1 MQNDLL
7 IIKSVIDKNMYDKIV
22 QSVSKKK
29 ITNHI
34 IMAVD
39 TTGGDPMFAFRSM
52 KYLRSEY
59 KHISFIVFDMSMS
72 AGTLMAL
79 GSDVIFLSNGACL
92 GPLDLQVSHPNPSD
106 DTMISALDVR
116 DTVKQTVLEAAQTMK
131 KILIYYLQDG
141 MPKSQA
147 YDTSRELVTKL
158 YGPIMDKIDPYHLHE
173 SYRNAELGSEYGSR
187 LLLSGMFDDEKK
199 AATVSAHLA
208 NDYINHGYAIMEEE
222 AKSLGLNVKNIL
234 EFKEKETVKNLY
246 DATMLGSV
254 KFINAKTKKEKTN
267 V

>member
-1 MQNDLL
+1 MEYDLL
-7 IIKSVIDKNMYDKIV
+7 IIRSVIDKNMYDDIV
-22 QSVSKKK
+22 QNVSNGK
-29 ITNHI
+29 TANHI
-34 IMAVD
+34 IMAVE
-39 TTGGDPMFAFRSM
+39 TAGGDPMFAFRSM

-59 KHISFIVFDMSMS
+59 QKISFVVFDMSMS

-79 GSDVIFLSNGACL
+79 GSDVIYLSNGACL

-106 DTMISALDVR
+106 DTIISALDVR

-147 YDTSRELVTKL
+147 YDTSRELVTRL

-187 LLLSGMFDDEKK
+187 LLLSGMINDAKK
-199 AATVSAHLA
+199 AAEISSHLA
-208 NDYINHGYAIMEEE
+208 NDYTNHGYAIMEEE
-222 AKSLGLNVKNIL
+222 AKGLGLIIKNISS
-234 EFKEKETVKNLY
+234 FKEKDTVKAEY
-246 DATMLGSV
+246 DTITSNSI
-254 KFINAKTKKEKTN
+254 KFICAKNKKGES
-267 V
+267 